1 MLKPFIR
8 LLNRMKYARKFTII
22 GCILLLPLLVASLLY
37 GSTIQEEK
45 DLIEKRLEGAE
56 YNIVLTDIFQYTLQ
70 SSGLKVL
77 QLAGDDSVKGQLD
90 ETVSMV
96 NEAFEKI
103 EEMEAEMK
111 NDFQTKDQVKAIQ
124 NKWEALL
131 QTNSGKTLDILT
143 QYDELLKDIMNLM
156 ANVANDSELLLAQSK
171 EMFNLIYISSIELPA
186 LTEQLGLMRSYGLAI
201 ISNETS
207 DPVLNRQMEAAYLP
221 MLTDI
226 DALVK
231 SAEKIFSNKEFE
243 KALQPYTEAVNTKID
258 TYLSTM
264 ESIGSVPVTSKQYY
278 DVATDCIN
286 AFFDLYTASLDVV
299 DSTLLDQYNNA
310 QQVRFIMYTSL
321 CVVFVLATVFFI
333 SLFLS
338 IRQAIQLLVEGT
350 TKVANGDLNVQ
361 LALNTKDEMSQV
373 ETAFNSMTVQLKEL
387 VEEITDS
394 AQYVAASSEE
404 LNASAQEA
412 TASVEHVTS
421 SVNDMMSKTN
431 IQEESLQEGSQA
443 MDEMVSAIERIAENC
458 VRISSLTNE
467 TTDFAYEGNETVE
480 KSLQQMN
487 MIKQTVAQSS
497 EKINELYKQSAE
509 IDSILNVITAI
520 ADQTNLLAL
529 NAAIEAARAGEQ
541 GKGFAV
547 VADEVRKLAEESRNS
562 AAKIAELIRSIQIET
577 TNSVQMM
584 SNVTDNVE
592 DGIKVTEETAYKF
605 NRIVSSMQTL
615 NPQMVEISTTA
626 TEFTTQAEQVA
637 AAMQNLLLMA
647 RETAE
652 TSQSIATSSE
662 EQLAI
667 MQEVSTAANTL
678 SETADSLQNL
688 TAKFNI

>member
-8 LLNRMKYARKFTII
+8 VLNRIKYSRKFTII
-22 GCILLLPLLVASLLY
+22 GCVLLLPLLVASILY
-37 GSTIQEEK
+37 GLTIQEEK

-77 QLAGDDSVKGQLD
+77 QLSGDASVKGQLD

-103 EEMEAEMK
+103 EDLEAEIK
-111 NDFQTKDQVKAIQ
+111 HDFQGKDQLQAIR
-124 NKWEALL
+124 NKWDTLL
-131 QTNSGKTLDILT
+131 QTNSVKTLEILT
-143 QYDELLKDIMNLM
+143 QYDELLQDILNLM
-156 ANVANDSELLLAQSK
+156 AKVANDSELLLAQSK
-171 EMFNLIYISSIELPA
+171 EMFNLIYNSSIELPA
-186 LTEQLGLMRSYGLAI
+186 LTGQLGLMRSYGLSI
-201 ISNETS
+201 INSETP
-207 DPVLNRQMEAAYLP
+207 DPVLNRQMEAAYIP
-221 MLTDI
+221 MLTAI
-226 DALVK
+226 DDLVS
-231 SAEKIFSNKEFE
+231 SADKIFSNKEFE
-243 KALQPYTEAVNTKID
+243 KVLQPHLEIVQQKTN

-264 ESIGSVPVTSKQYY
+264 ENLGSVPVSSKQYY
-278 DVATDCIN
+278 DISTDSIN
-286 AFFDLYTASLDVV
+286 AFFDLYTASLEVV
-299 DSTLLDQYNNA
+299 NSTLQDQYNNA

-321 CVVFVLATVFFI
+321 FVIFVLATVLFI

-338 IRQAIQLLVEGT
+338 IRQSIQLLVEGT

-431 IQEESLQEGSQA
+431 TQEESLQEGSQA

-487 MIKQTVAQSS
+487 MIKNTVAQSS
-497 EKINELYKQSAE
+497 EKINELHKQSAE
-509 IDSILNVITAI
+509 IDSIVNVITAI

-562 AAKIAELIRSIQIET
+562 AAKIAELIRTIQMET
-577 TNSVQMM
+577 TNSVQIM

-615 NPQMVEISTTA
+615 NPQMEEISTTA

-647 RETAE
+647 KETAE
-652 TSQSIATSSE
+652 TSQDIATSSE

-688 TAKFNI
+688 TSKFKI

>member
-22 GCILLLPLLVASLLY
+22 GCVLLLPLLVASILY
-37 GSTIQEEK
+37 GLTIQEEK
-45 DLIEKRLEGAE
+45 ELIEKRLEGAE

-77 QLAGDDSVKGQLD
+77 QISGDDSVKGQLD

-103 EEMEAEMK
+103 EEMDAELK
-111 NDFQTKDQVKAIQ
+111 NDFQTKDQVKAIR

-131 QTNSGKTLDILT
+131 QTNSVKTLDILT
-143 QYDELLKDIMNLM
+143 QYDELLQDIMNLM

-171 EMFNLIYISSIELPA
+171 EMFNLIYSSSIELPA
-186 LTEQLGLMRSYGLAI
+186 LTEQLGLMRSYGLSI
-201 ISNETS
+201 ISSETP

-226 DALVK
+226 DDLVK
-231 SAEKIFSNKEFE
+231 SSDQIFSNKEFE
-243 KALQPYTEAVNTKID
+243 KALQPYLENVREKTN
-258 TYLSTM
+258 TYLRTM
-264 ESIGSVPVTSKQYY
+264 ESIGSVPVSSKQYY
-278 DVATDCIN
+278 DVATDSIN

-299 DSTLLDQYNNA
+299 ESTLQDQYNNA

-321 CVVFVLATVFFI
+321 FVVFVLATVLFI

-338 IRQAIQLLVEGT
+338 IRQSIQLLVEGT

-373 ETAFNSMTVQLKEL
+373 ETAFNSMAVQLKEL

-443 MDEMVSAIERIAENC
+443 MDEMVTAIERIAENC

-487 MIKQTVAQSS
+487 MIKQTVAQSR
-497 EKINELYKQSAE
+497 EKINELYKRSAE

-615 NPQMVEISTTA
+615 NPQMEEISTTA

-647 RETAE
+647 RETAV
-652 TSQSIATSSE
+652 TSQGIATSSE

-688 TAKFNI
+688 TAKFKI